1 MRRGEDRVLLVLVVL
16 VAFTAGVVSGYV
28 LATSDA
34 RADAVSVE
42 VRR

>member
-1 MRRGEDRVLLVLVVL
+1 MRRGEDLVLVVL
-16 VAFTAGVVSGYV
+16 FAFVAFTAGLVFGYV

-34 RADAVSVE
+34 RADAASVE